1 MFRVTIRGTFEA
13 PVGEDDALPIQ
24 TDALQ
29 AAFTE
34 AGTFSCEPGLTLF
47 TFRCQVAVGPADG
60 EEQATERALQ
70 ALAAYG
76 VPLQILR
83 IAVTDTRDIRVR
95 RKGPKK

>member
-34 AGTFSCEPGLTLF
+34 AGTFSCDPGLTFF
-47 TFRCQVAVGPADG
+47 TFRCQVAAGPDDG
-60 EEQATERALQ
+60 QEQATEHALR

-76 VPLQILR
+76 VPLQIMR